1 MGVATVLPSGP
12 TTARPRRRGGR
23 TFRERGGLP
32 FPGAAR
38 RFQRPSQSLNLT
50 AQSVPLTFQCAVLAP
65 QSFGFLLLALDLAA
79 QSVAFSRSS
88 SSVAASESSFARSR
102 TRLLCQNPRAGD
114 KSDPVTNYVLSSHQ
128 SSL

>member
-12 TTARPRRRGGR
+12 TTARPGPRGGR
-23 TFRERGGLP
+23 AFRERGGLP

-79 QSVAFSRSS
+79 QSVAFSPELLQR
-88 SSVAASESSFARSR
+88 R
-102 TRLLCQNPRAGD
+102 RLGIVFRALAHA
-114 KSDPVTNYVLSSHQ
+114 PVMPEG
-128 SSL
+128 